1 MAYQRPLHTSQEYTG
16 ALRAARAL
24 AEEITQ
30 TLRRV
35 PGTPPEF
42 TVFPYT

>member
-1 MAYQRPLHTSQEYTG
+1 MAYQSPLRTSQEYTA

-24 AEEITQ
+24 AEEITA

-35 PGTPPEF
+35 PGTRPDF
-42 TVFPYT
+42 RVFPYT